1 MSQLHTQLDQH
12 IATITLCR
20 RSKKNA
26 FDDQLLEDAI
36 AAFNNISR
44 DKVRVVVLRAEPGVK
59 VWSAGRDVDCLPR
72 SGDPIAGWNRLL
84 TALGEAIRHCPVPV
98 IAMVEGSVWGYG
110 CEVVFSCDLIVAER
124 NASFAITPTK
134 LGVAY
139 DLHGMNTFMQ
149 RLGSSLARQLL
160 FTAESIPAQRLYD
173 LGIINYLVA
182 ADQLE
187 QHLASMSAHISQ
199 LAPLT
204 LAAIKQ
210 QIRDLSDNPAVT
222 QQAIAANSLRDE
234 QLFSS
239 ADYLEGIAAMTEKR
253 KPVFKGE

>member
-1 MSQLHTQLDQH
+1 MSQLHTHIDQH
-12 IATITLCR
+12 ITILTLCR
-20 RSKKNA
+20 SSKKNA
-26 FDDQLLEDAI
+26 FDDQLLKDSI
-36 AAFNNISR
+36 AAFESI
-44 DKVRVVVLRAEPGVK
+44 DKEKVRVVVLRAETGVK
-59 VWSAGRDVDCLPR
+59 VWSAGRDVDCLPK
-72 SGDPIAGWNRLL
+72 SGEPIAGWNTLL
-84 TALGEAIRHCPVPV
+84 TGLGKAIRHCPVPV

-124 NASFAITPTK
+124 NTSFAITPAK

-139 DLHGMNTFMQ
+139 DLHGMNTFLQ

-160 FTAESIPAQRLYD
+160 LTAESIPAQRLYD
-173 LGIINYLVA
+173 LGIINYLVS

-187 QHLASMSAHISQ
+187 QQLTSMTAHISQ

-210 QIRDLSDNPAVT
+210 QIRDLSENPAVT
-222 QQAIAANSLRDE
+222 EQAIAANNLRDK

-239 ADYLEGIAAMTEKR
+239 ADFHEGIAAMAERR
-253 KPVFKGE
+253 KPMFKGE